1 MFEFEHGRI
10 LRRRARC
17 VYSPKIPGRN
27 GSKSLASGTPQ
38 RSNYEDVR
46 AVEFVGP
53 VSSPQLNARMPLS
66 PTLMVAAVATA
77 AVAIVGFMI
86 WWMLRSPRVHR
97 DRSAPLP
104 LFGSMPE
111 RLGQASAE
119 AGVMAGGT
127 VRPQARA
134 TPAPT
139 VPAAPRAPSVSSAS
153 TAASTPPAAVPSVE
167 QRPGLRLE
175 ANPTVRTFTTS
186 SARAVGVPKP
196 LSASAHS
203 SSAQSTPQPTPV
215 TPESSPVIGHGV
227 PGRMVEGHLVRFSVP
242 QEGTLQFLPGR
253 LEIGAGLDAG
263 REIRFVHVPGPNG
276 TEVTFGR
283 SEGELYR
290 HIQLRDQTVSR
301 SHARMRFA
309 DGHWYLLNLSQT
321 NPIVHNST
329 VVANSNEHVLSDG
342 DRIEMG
348 EVLFTFR
355 SR

>member
-1 MFEFEHGRI
+1 
-10 LRRRARC
+10 AQA
-17 VYSPKIPGRN
+17 VPG
-27 GSKSLASGTPQ
+27 T
-38 RSNYEDVR
+38 
-46 AVEFVGP
+46 
-53 VSSPQLNARMPLS
+53 SSPP
-66 PTLMVAAVATA
+66 PT
-77 AVAIVGFMI
+77 
-86 WWMLRSPRVHR
+86 
-97 DRSAPLP
+97 
-104 LFGSMPE
+104 
-111 RLGQASAE
+111 
-119 AGVMAGGT
+119 
-127 VRPQARA
+127 
-134 TPAPT
+134 
-139 VPAAPRAPSVSSAS
+139 APS
-153 TAASTPPAAVPSVE
+153 AASTPPAAIPAVE

-186 SARAVGVPKP
+186 TAKAAGVPKP
-196 LSASAHS
+196 LSASAHPS
-203 SSAQSTPQPTPV
+203 LAEPSTLPAPV
-215 TPESSPVIGHGV
+215 ATPESSPVIGHGV

-276 TEVTFGR
+276 SEVTFGR
-283 SEGELYR
+283 SDGELYR